1 MSASK
6 SDDPPLESETIAPK
20 AVTSKPTESP
30 ACDKVPDIGGSVG
43 NSPGS
48 PGAGSTVSSTAA
60 SPVMSPVVSP
70 RVPVAMAAGLP
81 PRVVH
86 EKKKK
91 RTPTKWELEAA
102 ELWKTRDDYVE
113 PEKLRRRSGMDV
125 MMSLEGRA
133 LFELRQFFENKQEE
147 QGQGL
152 DKQEFVG
159 ELLRLLKP
167 DEKEKMPLVADL
179 IELFEQID
187 INGDGA
193 MEWAEFTSYCVEAGL
208 LATRRVKVP
217 LRYHYVEDR
226 RYQDTLTRSNVKS
239 IQYIPELERL
249 GVSDGAEPIL
259 RLYNS
264 DMEMVGCVDLRI
276 GIKAMMNSVSSDFQ
290 ESISDPNETKARVD
304 AFAWLPTHELLAVA
318 SSDLALTF
326 WEADPNHPGRFRFQG
341 RSQTNTIVQKIIWDS
356 PSQLLFTCGGH
367 EVNKHHQTGK

>member
-1 MSASK
+1 
-6 SDDPPLESETIAPK
+6 
-20 AVTSKPTESP
+20 
-30 ACDKVPDIGGSVG
+30 
-43 NSPGS
+43 
-48 PGAGSTVSSTAA
+48 
-60 SPVMSPVVSP
+60 
-70 RVPVAMAAGLP
+70 MAAGLP
-81 PRVVH
+81 PRIVH

-113 PEKLRRRSGMDV
+113 PEKLTRRSGMDV
-125 MMSLEGRA
+125 MMSLEGSA
-133 LFELRQFFENKQEE
+133 LFDLRTCFEEKQKER
-147 QGQGL
+147 GTGL

-167 DEKEKMPLVADL
+167 SDKERMPLVADL

-187 INGDGA
+187 INGDGT

-239 IQYIPELERL
+239 ISYIHELERL

-259 RLYNS
+259 RLYND
-264 DMEMVGCVDLRI
+264 DMQMTGCVDLRI
-276 GIKAMMNSVSSDFQ
+276 GIKAMMDSVSSDFQ
-290 ESISDPNETKARVD
+290 ESVSDPNETKARVD
-304 AFAWLPTHELLAVA
+304 SFAWLPTHELLAVA

-341 RSQTNTIVQKIIWDS
+341 RSQTNAVVRQIIWDS
-356 PSQLLFTCGGH
+356 TTQLLFTCGGH
-367 EVNKHHQTGK
+367 EVNKHSQAGKKLVRNISC